1 MPLTTRRESPSEGAG
16 GPPLRP
22 AAEPPVPAG
31 HGVVRAAAGVLLV
44 ALIVAGLYLGREI
57 LIPLALAILLG
68 FVLGPAVTRLRRWGL
83 PHLLSVIAVVAL
95 ALALLGGSFAYM
107 ANEVRDLSTELPTY
121 QQTIKRKLSDL
132 RQAIRA
138 PGMFDGLTRTVTL
151 VQREASNIAEEA
163 AARSSGPARVQKVEI
178 VGESRTPLENALDGL
193 ERVASPLL
201 TAGIVL
207 VFTFLI
213 LLDRLDLRDR
223 LIRLVGGNLH
233 RATDAMDEAG
243 QRISSYL
250 IVQLWVNLSYGVPM
264 ALGLWLI
271 GVPGAFLWGAVAAL
285 MRYVPYVG
293 PMISALFPLALA
305 FAVDP
310 GWSTLLWTL
319 GLIVVLELISNNI
332 VEPWLYGSSTGLSA
346 ISLIVAATFWTA
358 LWGPVGL
365 VMSTPL
371 TVCLL
376 VVGRHLPGLQFFNVM
391 LGSAPALDAP
401 TRLYQRLLSGD
412 VDEAVELGRE
422 LAQEAASLPAF
433 YQDSALPVLRQ
444 AVADYQTVST
454 TEHRLRV
461 ITGMEALLDELHEL
475 APASSAPATATA
487 VLCLGAKW
495 EVDTLAARMLAHALS
510 LEGTPARADTA
521 LANHAPSLAGLDGP
535 APHTVCLSLFAPE
548 PWHTARRACRRI
560 QRRWPQARVVVCAWN
575 IDEQALTDP
584 ALLKALD
591 AHALAGSL
599 VEAVLRAQESLGV
612 VASEWEKA
620 PLPPNEAQR
629 AQQLRTLGALDE
641 PALRELFEHTAQRAA
656 SIFDVSAAMVTVVTE
671 SELRVLGFHGAL
683 RGSVDGQDVVTD
695 SGKSFDMP
703 REYALCGHVVAR
715 DEVLLVPDIAKD
727 ARFAANPRLRG
738 SGLRFYAGAPLRMK
752 RGGAIGSLC
761 LLDTEPRQL
770 SERDLKLLQ
779 AMAQDLMEAIARR
792 RPHADIEAADATGP
806 DEAKSSATV
815 GQVVPDT

>member
-1 MPLTTRRESPSEGAG
+1 MPTQDAAEHEARSEGAAAR
-16 GPPLRP
+16 PPRALP
-22 AAEPPVPAG
+22 DDLAPGSASI
-31 HGVVRAAAGVLLV
+31 VRAAAGALLV
-44 ALIVAGLYLGREI
+44 ALILAGLYIGREI

-68 FVLGPAVTRLRRWGL
+68 FVLGPLVTRLRRWGL
-83 PHLLSVIAVVAL
+83 PHLLSVITVVAL
-95 ALALLGGSFAYM
+95 ALALIGGSLGFM
-107 ANEVRDLSTELPTY
+107 ASEVRALSAELPTY
-121 QQTIKRKLSDL
+121 QKTIQRKLADL
-132 RQAIRA
+132 REAIRA

-151 VQREASNIAEEA
+151 VQREASNIADTA
-163 AARSSGPARVQKVEI
+163 SGASRVQKVEI
-178 VGESRTPLENALDGL
+178 QGEGRTPLGHALQGL

-207 VFTFLI
+207 IFTFLI

-243 QRISSYL
+243 ERISSYL

-293 PMISALFPLALA
+293 PMISAVFPLALA
-305 FAVDP
+305 FAIDP
-310 GWSTLLWTL
+310 GWSSVLWTL
-319 GLIVVLELISNNI
+319 ALIVVLELVSNNI

-376 VVGRHLPGLQFFNVM
+376 VIGRHLPALQFFNVL

-422 LAQEAASLPAF
+422 LAQAADSLPAF
-433 YQDSALPVLRQ
+433 YQDSALPVLRR

-454 TEHRLRV
+454 SEHRLRL

-475 APASSAPATATA
+475 APPPPEPAPA

-495 EVDTLAARMLAHALS
+495 EVDTLAARMLAHALA
-510 LEGTPARADTA
+510 LEGTSARGDAA
-521 LANHAPSLAGLDGP
+521 LASSADSLADIAGP
-535 APHTVCLSLFAPE
+535 APRTVCLSLFAPE
-548 PWHTARRACRRI
+548 PWRTARRACRRI
-560 QRRWPQARVVVCAWN
+560 QRRWPDARIVVCAWN
-575 IDEQALTDP
+575 VDDKALADP
-584 ALLKALD
+584 ALVETLG
-591 AHALAGSL
+591 AHAVAGSL
-599 VEAVLRAQESLGV
+599 VEAVLRAQESLGA
-612 VASEWEKA
+612 VATEWEKA
-620 PLPPNEAQR
+620 PVPPNDAQR
-629 AQQLRTLGALDE
+629 VRQLRALGALDE
-641 PALRELFEHTAQRAA
+641 PALREMFEHTAQRAV
-656 SIFDVSAAMVTVVTE
+656 SIFDVSAAMVTVVTD

-683 RGSVDGQDVVTD
+683 RTTVDGQDVVID
-695 SGKSFDMP
+695 SGQPFELP
-703 REYALCGHVVAR
+703 REDALCGHVVAG

-727 ARFAANPRLRG
+727 PRFAANPRLRG

-761 LLDTEPRQL
+761 LLDTEPTQL

-779 AMAQDLMEAIARR
+779 AMAQDLMEAIARH
-792 RPHADIEAADATGP
+792 RPHADVEAAEAEAPDGP
-806 DEAKSSATV
+806 RPSATV